1 MLFKFNLSFISINI
15 LSASYFHQLCRL
27 NANLK
32 LLVSLFVSQLLENI
46 DYERSIASSLTQLA
60 LLEYIGPAL
69 TMPALISL
77 YGCQICM
84 KRHSPWGISIHIQF
98 QNGSYLALFKDSR
111 SARDL
116 CWTFALGL
124 RVAELQNEV

>member
-1 MLFKFNLSFISINI
+1 MPWGKEKMLFKFNLSFIAINI
-15 LSASYFHQLCRL
+15 LSESYFHQLCRL

-77 YGCQICM
+77 YGSQIRM
-84 KRHSPWGISIHIQF
+84 KVSTKRHSPWGISIHIQY
-98 QNGSYLALFKDSR
+98 QTGSYLA
-111 SARDL
+111 
-116 CWTFALGL
+116 
-124 RVAELQNEV
+124 ELQNLN